1 VSAPPIARYVA
12 LGDSSTEGLDDP
24 DGAGGYRG
32 WADRFAERIARH
44 QGELAYANL
53 AIRGRCARQIK
64 DEQLAPALALRP
76 ALATVVAGMNDLLRG
91 GFDARAIAAD
101 IGEMQ
106 RAIVDGGGI
115 VISFTLPDIAA
126 RLAIGPLA
134 RRLSQRTEALN
145 AEIRAVSASTGAR
158 LLDLASYPLATD
170 PRLWSRD
177 RLHANRDGHARIAA
191 GLAQLLGLP
200 DTDDGWLAPLP
211 DLPAPPLRDRL
222 GEHAAWARDY
232 FAPWLWRRARGRT
245 AGDDRRAKR
254 PTLTPIIAA
263 PVAAE

>member
-1 VSAPPIARYVA
+1 MTAPRIARYVA

-53 AIRGRCARQIK
+53 AIRGRCARQIR
-64 DEQLAPALALRP
+64 DEQLGPALALRP
-76 ALATVVAGMNDLLRG
+76 DLATVVGGMNDLLRG
-91 GFDARAIAAD
+91 GFDAPAIAAD
-101 IGEMQ
+101 IGAMQ
-106 RAIVDGGGI
+106 QAIIDAGGL

-134 RRLSQRTEALN
+134 QRLSRRTEALN
-145 AEIRAVSASTGAR
+145 AAIRAVSAATGAR
-158 LLDLASYPLATD
+158 LLDLAAYPLATD

-177 RLHANRDGHARIAA
+177 RLHANHEGHARTAA

-200 DTDDGWLAPLP
+200 DTDDAWLAPLP
-211 DLPAPPLRDRL
+211 ERAAPPLRDRL

-245 AGDDRRAKR
+245 AGDDRHAKR
-254 PTLTPIIAA
+254 PTLLPITAA